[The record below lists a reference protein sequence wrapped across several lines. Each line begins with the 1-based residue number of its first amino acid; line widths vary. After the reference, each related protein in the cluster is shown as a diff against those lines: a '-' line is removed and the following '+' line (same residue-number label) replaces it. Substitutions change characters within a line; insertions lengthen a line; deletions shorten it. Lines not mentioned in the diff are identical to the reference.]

1 MPTPLYEQIFFKYVC
16 LLEQLNI
23 DFSKYAYT
31 SLSSISHTHTH
42 THTALVVGLREVVY
56 NVDEDV
62 GFFPVFIE
70 VKSGTVER
78 DVVVSLST
86 SDGTAEGL
94 SQYYIH
100 LTR

>member
-1 MPTPLYEQIFFKYVC
+1 M
-16 LLEQLNI
+16 
-23 DFSKYAYT
+23 
-31 SLSSISHTHTH
+31 
-42 THTALVVGLREVVY
+42 GLRDVVY

-62 GFFPVFIE
+62 GFFSVVIE